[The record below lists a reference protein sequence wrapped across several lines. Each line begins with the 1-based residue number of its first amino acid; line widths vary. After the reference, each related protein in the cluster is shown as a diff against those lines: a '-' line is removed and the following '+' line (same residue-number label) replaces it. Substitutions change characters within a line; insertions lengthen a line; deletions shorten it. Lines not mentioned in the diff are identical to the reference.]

1 MIIHKLSLANNIW
14 LAPMA
19 GISNLPYRRIMK
31 SFGAGLVFSEMIS
44 ANGLCRGGK
53 QTLGLLVSN
62 PDERPLGIQLFGED
76 PLLLARA
83 ATLAEDHADLIDI
96 NLGCPVTKVVRSGAG
111 SALLRNPA
119 QIATIVA
126 AVRRATRLP
135 LTVKIRSGWSVQS
148 VNYLETAHIAETEGA
163 DAVTL
168 HPRTRC
174 QGFSGHSD
182 WEHLRK
188 LKAAVKI
195 PVIGSGDIF
204 TADDALR
211 MLRETGCNG
220 VMIGRGGYGN
230 PWLIRDIKA
239 RLENQ
244 PTPPPPSSA
253 DRMEVALQH
262 LRLHL
267 ESFGPRKTLLDM
279 RKHLCWY
286 SRGLAEAANFRAAIN
301 HAQSMAEMEDMMRDF
316 FLPPRHGSRYE
327 PENG

>member
-1 MIIHKLSLANNIW
+1 MIIRQLSLANNIC

-19 GISNLPYRRIMK
+19 GISNLPYRRLMK

-44 ANGLCRGGK
+44 ANGLTRGGA
-53 QTLGLLVSN
+53 QTLELLASS

-76 PLLLARA
+76 LLMLARA
-83 ATLAEDHADLIDI
+83 AALAEDQADLIDI
-96 NLGCPVTKVVRSGAG
+96 NLGCPVKKVVRSGAG
-111 SALLRNPA
+111 SALLRNPFR
-119 QIATIVA
+119 IAAIVA

-135 LTVKIRSGWSVQS
+135 LTVKIRSGWSLQS
-148 VNYLETAHIAETEGA
+148 INYLETAHIAESEGA

-182 WEHLRK
+182 WEHLLK
-188 LKAAVKI
+188 LKESVKI

-204 TADDALR
+204 TADDAIR
-211 MLRETGCNG
+211 MLRETGCDG

-239 RLENQ
+239 LLDGRPAL
-244 PTPPPPSSA
+244 PPPSPTE
-253 DRMEVALQH
+253 RMEVAFQH

-267 ESFGPRKTLLDM
+267 ESFGPRKTLFDM

-286 SRGLAEAANFRAAIN
+286 SRGLAEATIFRAAIN
-301 HAQSMAEMEDMMRDF
+301 HARSMAEMEDITTDF
-316 FLPPRHGSRYE
+316 FLAAQSRIE
-327 PENG
+327 A

>member
-31 SFGAGLVFSEMIS
+31 RFGAGLVFSEMIS
-44 ANGLCRGGK
+44 ANGLSRGGK
-53 QTLGLLVSN
+53 QTRDLLVSS

-76 PLLLARA
+76 PQLLARA
-83 ATLAEDHADLIDI
+83 TALAESHADLIDI
-96 NLGCPVTKVVRSGAG
+96 NFGCPVKKVVRSGAG

-119 QIATIVA
+119 QIAAIVA

-135 LTVKIRSGWSVQS
+135 LTVKIRSGWSLES
-148 VNYLETAHIAETEGA
+148 VNYLETAHIAASEGA

-182 WEHLRK
+182 WEHLRR
-188 LKAAVKI
+188 LKEAVKI

-211 MLRETGCNG
+211 MLRETGCDG

-239 RLENQ
+239 RLDGR
-244 PTPPPPSSA
+244 PAPPPPSPA
-253 DRMEVALQH
+253 ERMEVAFQH
-262 LRLHL
+262 LHLHL

-286 SRGLAEAANFRAAIN
+286 SRGLVEAATFRAAIN
-301 HAQSMAEMEDMMRDF
+301 HARTLGEMEDSMRNF
-316 FLPPRHGSRYE
+316 FLAGQPRIEG
-327 PENG
+327 

>member
-1 MIIHKLSLANNIW
+1 MIIRTLSLSNNIW

-31 SFGAGLVFSEMIS
+31 RFGAGLVFSEMIS

-53 QTLGLLVSN
+53 QTRELLTST

-76 PLLLARA
+76 PQLLARGA
-83 ATLAEDHADLIDI
+83 AQAEDQADLIDI
-96 NLGCPVTKVVRSGAG
+96 NLGCPVKKVVRSGAG
-111 SALLRNPA
+111 SALLRNPG
-119 QIATIVA
+119 QIAAIVA
-126 AVRRATRLP
+126 AVRRATSLP
-135 LTVKIRSGWSVQS
+135 LTVKIRSGWSLEA

-188 LKAAVKI
+188 LKEAVKI

-211 MLRETGCNG
+211 MLQQTGCDG
-220 VMIGRGGYGN
+220 VMIGRGGCGN

-239 RLENQ
+239 RLDGR
-244 PTPPPPSSA
+244 PTPLPPSPA
-253 DRMEVALQH
+253 ERMEVAFQH
-262 LRLHL
+262 LHLHL

-286 SRGLAEAANFRAAIN
+286 SRGLAEAATFRATIN
-301 HAQSMAEMEDMMRDF
+301 HARSIAEMEAIMTDF
-316 FLPPRHGSRYE
+316 FLAAQTQLDP
-327 PENG
+327 

>member
-31 SFGAGLVFSEMIS
+31 RFGAGLVFSEMIS
-44 ANGLCRGGK
+44 ANGLSRGGK
-53 QTLGLLVSN
+53 QTRDLLVSS

-76 PLLLARA
+76 PQLLARA
-83 ATLAEDHADLIDI
+83 TALAESHADLIDI
-96 NLGCPVTKVVRSGAG
+96 NFGCPVKKVVRSGAG

-119 QIATIVA
+119 QIAAIVA

-135 LTVKIRSGWSVQS
+135 LTVKIRSGWSLES
-148 VNYLETAHIAETEGA
+148 VNYLETAHIAESEGA

-182 WEHLRK
+182 WEHLRR
-188 LKAAVKI
+188 LKEAVKI

-211 MLRETGCNG
+211 MLRETGCDG

-239 RLENQ
+239 RLDGR
-244 PTPPPPSSA
+244 PAPPPPSPA
-253 DRMEVALQH
+253 ERMEVAFQH
-262 LRLHL
+262 LHLHL

-286 SRGLAEAANFRAAIN
+286 SRGLVEAATFRAAIN
-301 HAQSMAEMEDMMRDF
+301 HARTLGEMEDSMRNF
-316 FLPPRHGSRYE
+316 FLAGQPRIEG
-327 PENG
+327 

>member
-1 MIIHKLSLANNIW
+1 MIIRKLSIANNIW

-19 GISNLPYRRIMK
+19 GVSNLPYRRVMK
-31 SFGAGLVFSEMIS
+31 SFDAGLVFSEMIS
-44 ANGLCRGGK
+44 ANGLTRGGA
-53 QTLGLLVSN
+53 QTLELLASS

-76 PLLLARA
+76 PLVLARA
-83 ATLAEDHADLIDI
+83 AVLAEGHADLIDI
-96 NLGCPVTKVVRSGAG
+96 NLGCPVKKVVRSGAG
-111 SALLRNPA
+111 SALLLKPLR
-119 QIATIVA
+119 IAAIVA
-126 AVRRATRLP
+126 AVRRATCLP
-135 LTVKIRSGWSVQS
+135 LTVKIRSGWALDS
-148 VNYLETAHIAETEGA
+148 VNYLETAHIAEAEGA

-188 LKAAVKI
+188 LKATVKI

-204 TADDALR
+204 TADDAVR
-211 MLRETGCNG
+211 MLRETGCDG
-220 VMIGRGGYGN
+220 VMVGRGGYGN

-239 RLENQ
+239 RLDER
-244 PTPPPPSSA
+244 PLPPPPSPA
-253 DRMEVALQH
+253 ERMEVAFQH

-301 HAQSMAEMEDMMRDF
+301 HAQSIAEMEDITTDF
-316 FLPPRHGSRYE
+316 FLAVQSRIDA
-327 PENG
+327 

>member
-1 MIIHKLSLANNIW
+1 MIIHKLSLANNLW

-44 ANGLCRGGK
+44 AVGLTRGGA
-53 QTLGLLVSN
+53 QTLELLASS

-76 PLLLARA
+76 PLVLARA
-83 ATLAEDHADLIDI
+83 AALAEGHADLIDI
-96 NLGCPVTKVVRSGAG
+96 NLGCPVKKVVRSGAG
-111 SALLRNPA
+111 SALLRNPFR
-119 QIATIVA
+119 IAAIVA

-135 LTVKIRSGWSVQS
+135 LTVKIRSGWSLQS

-204 TADDALR
+204 TADDAVR
-211 MLRETGCNG
+211 MLRETGCDG

-239 RLENQ
+239 RLDER
-244 PTPPPPSSA
+244 PASPPPSPA
-253 DRMEVALQH
+253 DRMEVASHH
-262 LRLHL
+262 LRLYL

-286 SRGLAEAANFRAAIN
+286 SRGLAEAATFRAAIN
-301 HAQSMAEMEDMMRDF
+301 HAHSIAEMEDIMTDF
-316 FLPPRHGSRYE
+316 FLATQSRIDA
-327 PENG
+327 

>member
-53 QTLGLLVSN
+53 QTRELLISS

-76 PLLLARA
+76 PLVLARA
-83 ATLAEDHADLIDI
+83 ATLAEGDADLIDI
-96 NLGCPVTKVVRSGAG
+96 NLGCPVKKVVRSGAG
-111 SALLRNPA
+111 SALLRNPT
-119 QIATIVA
+119 QIAAIVA
-126 AVRRATRLP
+126 AVRRATHLP
-135 LTVKIRSGWSVQS
+135 LTVKIRSGWALES

-204 TADDALR
+204 TAEDAVR
-211 MLRETGCNG
+211 MLQQTGCDG

-230 PWLIRDIKA
+230 PWLIRDIKT
-239 RLENQ
+239 RLDGR
-244 PTPPPPSSA
+244 PAPPPPPSPTE
-253 DRMEVALQH
+253 RMAVAFQH
-262 LRLHL
+262 LHLHF

-286 SRGLAEAANFRAAIN
+286 SRGLAEAATFRAAIN
-301 HAQSMAEMEDMMRDF
+301 HARTMGEMEDIMRNF
-316 FLPPRHGSRYE
+316 FLAAQSRIE
-327 PENG
+327 G

>member
-31 SFGAGLVFSEMIS
+31 GYGAGLVFSEMIS
-44 ANGLCRGGK
+44 ANGLCRGGR
-53 QTLGLLVSN
+53 QTLELLASS

-76 PLLLARA
+76 PLMLARA
-83 ATLAEDHADLIDI
+83 AALAEGYAELIDI
-96 NLGCPVTKVVRSGAG
+96 NLGCPVKKVVRSGAG
-111 SALLRNPA
+111 SSLLRNPA
-119 QIATIVA
+119 RIAAIVA
-126 AVRRATRLP
+126 AVRRATSLP
-135 LTVKIRSGWSVQS
+135 LTVKIRSGWALES

-204 TADDALR
+204 TADDAVR
-211 MLRETGCNG
+211 MLRETGCDG

-239 RLENQ
+239 RLDER
-244 PTPPPPSSA
+244 PPSPPPSPA
-253 DRMEVALQH
+253 DRMEVAFRH

-267 ESFGPRKTLLDM
+267 ESFGPRKTLVDM

-301 HAQSMAEMEDMMRDF
+301 HAQSMAEMEDIMTDF
-316 FLPPRHGSRYE
+316 FLAAQARIE
-327 PENG
+327 A

>member
-1 MIIHKLSLANNIW
+1 MIIRKLSLANNIW

-31 SFGAGLVFSEMIS
+31 RFGAGLVFSEMIS

-53 QTLGLLVSN
+53 QTRELLASS

-83 ATLAEDHADLIDI
+83 ATLAEGHADLIDI
-96 NLGCPVTKVVRSGAG
+96 NLGCPVKKVVRSGAG
-111 SALLRNPA
+111 SALLRNPT
-119 QIATIVA
+119 QIAGIVA

-135 LTVKIRSGWSVQS
+135 LTVKIRSGWSLQS
-148 VNYLETAHIAETEGA
+148 VNYLETARIAETEGA

-182 WEHLRK
+182 WEHLRE

-195 PVIGSGDIF
+195 PIIGSGDIF

-211 MLRETGCNG
+211 MLRETGCDG

-239 RLENQ
+239 RLDEL
-244 PTPPPPSSA
+244 PPPPPPSPA
-253 DRMEVALQH
+253 ERMEVAFQH
-262 LRLHL
+262 LGLHL
-267 ESFGPRKTLLDM
+267 DSFGPHKTLLDM

-286 SRGLAEAANFRAAIN
+286 SRGLTDAATFRAAIN
-301 HAQSMAEMEDMMRDF
+301 HARSIAEMEDIMREF
-316 FLPPRHGSRYE
+316 FLAAQPRIE
-327 PENG
+327 

>member
-31 SFGAGLVFSEMIS
+31 GYGAGLVFSEMIS
-44 ANGLCRGGK
+44 ANGLCRGGR
-53 QTLGLLVSN
+53 QTLELLASS

-76 PLLLARA
+76 PLMLARA
-83 ATLAEDHADLIDI
+83 AALAEGYAELIDI
-96 NLGCPVTKVVRSGAG
+96 NLGCPVKKVVRSGAG
-111 SALLRNPA
+111 SSLLRNPA
-119 QIATIVA
+119 RIAAIVA
-126 AVRRATRLP
+126 AVRRATPLP
-135 LTVKIRSGWSVQS
+135 LTVKIRSGWALES

-204 TADDALR
+204 TADDAVR
-211 MLRETGCNG
+211 MLRETGCDG

-239 RLENQ
+239 RLDER
-244 PTPPPPSSA
+244 PPPPPPSPA
-253 DRMEVALQH
+253 DRMEVAFRH

-267 ESFGPRKTLLDM
+267 ESFGPRKTLVDM

-301 HAQSMAEMEDMMRDF
+301 HAQSMAEMEDIMTDF
-316 FLPPRHGSRYE
+316 FLAAQARIE
-327 PENG
+327 A